1 MAKSKKDM
9 RDAGREGREREE
21 ATRSSRRAEGLPP
34 EEHASLEEVV
44 RTARKAGAAKRKAAR
59 EEKKRSLSQDQPA
72 AEPPVQD
79 DAHPVSTD
87 GNAGGELETGQG
99 EPSLGEPEVASVGG
113 VDMEES
119 QVEGRVSDSPLPEQ
133 DVGVRAPAQDVPLPT
148 VREDV
153 SGVDAEALALLEEKA
168 PPSVQLLTTVQKAA
182 APSSQ
187 RLSDD
192 VAKAYV
198 AKQVSRWE
206 QVRSERV
213 LPPAVQYDWP
223 SSRPDSLPWLAAT
236 LATSK
241 YMAARATS
249 DDAIQACVV
258 ELNLDRRDLATAQ
271 DVVAAEIPVS
281 IFSPRECI
289 AVLQTLL
296 FEAGFHFDN
305 LVPVWFGTRASK
317 ITSDL
322 VRSLV
327 GDLQR
332 LLAAEL
338 TEWRTL
344 CVGATLKVTP
354 AIEQEAEVEETPF
367 LDYHAEDQDGDLLMN
382 DYEINLLGRSY
393 VLRLYLTGLR
403 PARSATSSSAG
414 EPPSKRQ
421 QHRPPRPEDP
431 LASLPSELPSTAT
444 SDHEDSSMVPISDPV
459 PSLVGTTDGSARGTT
474 SESLISRNSSPGSSS
489 TSLESGGGAHMPL
502 AVYGPMVMSARTAG
516 SSVLG
521 SGDLG
526 YYLTR
531 QTITPEQRIM
541 PDQDDVVMTEPEVAV
556 SAKISEAPESRRRKP
571 DRISNRRH
579 SSSESESESD
589 QSRRR
594 RSSRSRRSSSKKSS
608 RKRSS
613 SRHSSYS
620 RHSHRPG
627 RSGWSV
633 STGVAEAAVSALREA
648 QQVREELAKL
658 TEQLAAQKSTTPP
671 EVNFQ
676 QVLAEAGVRAREAEL
691 RAQEAERRLTG
702 LSAERAEA
710 ATQRED
716 VAAVIQSACLQAANA
731 ERERV
736 EAVAVQLLQQQ

>member
-1 MAKSKKDM
+1 
-9 RDAGREGREREE
+9 
-21 ATRSSRRAEGLPP
+21 
-34 EEHASLEEVV
+34 
-44 RTARKAGAAKRKAAR
+44 
-59 EEKKRSLSQDQPA
+59 
-72 AEPPVQD
+72 
-79 DAHPVSTD
+79 
-87 GNAGGELETGQG
+87 
-99 EPSLGEPEVASVGG
+99 
-113 VDMEES
+113 MEES

-198 AKQVSRWE
+198 AKQVSQWE

-305 LVPVWFGTRASK
+305 LVPVWFRTRASK

-367 LDYHAEDQDGDLLMN
+367 LDYHA
-382 DYEINLLGRSY
+382 
-393 VLRLYLTGLR
+393 
-403 PARSATSSSAG
+403 
-414 EPPSKRQ
+414 
-421 QHRPPRPEDP
+421 
-431 LASLPSELPSTAT
+431 
-444 SDHEDSSMVPISDPV
+444 
-459 PSLVGTTDGSARGTT
+459 
-474 SESLISRNSSPGSSS
+474 
-489 TSLESGGGAHMPL
+489 
-502 AVYGPMVMSARTAG
+502 
-516 SSVLG
+516 
-521 SGDLG
+521 
-526 YYLTR
+526 
-531 QTITPEQRIM
+531 
-541 PDQDDVVMTEPEVAV
+541 
-556 SAKISEAPESRRRKP
+556 
-571 DRISNRRH
+571 
-579 SSSESESESD
+579 
-589 QSRRR
+589 
-594 RSSRSRRSSSKKSS
+594 
-608 RKRSS
+608 
-613 SRHSSYS
+613 
-620 RHSHRPG
+620 
-627 RSGWSV
+627 
-633 STGVAEAAVSALREA
+633 
-648 QQVREELAKL
+648 
-658 TEQLAAQKSTTPP
+658 
-671 EVNFQ
+671 
-676 QVLAEAGVRAREAEL
+676 
-691 RAQEAERRLTG
+691 
-702 LSAERAEA
+702 
-710 ATQRED
+710 
-716 VAAVIQSACLQAANA
+716 
-731 ERERV
+731 
-736 EAVAVQLLQQQ
+736 